1 MKTATVIDCILTNSF
16 IDTNFKSAVI
26 KSGFSDHFPICLFLP
41 SSRAKSESG
50 TTFIYK
56 RLFNTLAIEMF
67 NQQLYELT
75 GKKSKWIKTLMKLTM
90 LLYEKFFYHTTITLQ
105 KNREV
110 TKKDLQTPW
119 VTTGMKKSSKCKQ
132 LLYEKFLKNETS

>member
-41 SSRAKSESG
+41 SSTPKSETG

-56 RLFNTLAIEMF
+56 RLFNTG
-67 NQQLYELT
+67 N
-75 GKKSKWIKTLMKLTM
+75 W
-90 LLYEKFFYHTTITLQ
+90 
-105 KNREV
+105 NV
-110 TKKDLQTPW
+110 
-119 VTTGMKKSSKCKQ
+119 
-132 LLYEKFLKNETS
+132 